1 MNIIP
6 IDQYLHCT
14 VISIKVLVGLIVI
27 YINKKMENVMD
38 SFYWKKIENKEGDSD
53 SDSDG

>member
-14 VISIKVLVGLIVI
+14 VISIKVI